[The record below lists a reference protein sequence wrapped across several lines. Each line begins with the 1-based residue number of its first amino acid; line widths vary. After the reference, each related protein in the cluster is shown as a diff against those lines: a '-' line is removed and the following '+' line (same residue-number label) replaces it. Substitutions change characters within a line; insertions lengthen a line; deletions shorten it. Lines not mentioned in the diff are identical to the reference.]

1 MEASEKPMNQKAPFN
16 SLLVPT
22 DFSENAW
29 AAFQRAR
36 LLIAGE
42 DAEIIVVHAID
53 PALVDQ
59 VVQLGIGDHEAVLKS
74 MRDNALSRMERYS
87 EVSDD
92 KINVDVL
99 VCEGEP
105 FFEIIRKAEDFAVDA
120 IVMSKLGQRNPAR
133 DLLFGSTA
141 EKVIRGSG
149 KPVVVLPG
157 E

>member
-1 MEASEKPMNQKAPFN
+1 MTNKVPFN

-29 AAFQRAR
+29 SAFQHAR
-36 LLIAGE
+36 LLVDGE
-42 DAEIIVVHAID
+42 DSEIVVVHSID

-59 VVQLGIGDHEAVLKS
+59 VVQLGIGDHEDVVKS
-74 MRDNALSRMERYS
+74 MRANALKRMERYA
-87 EVSDD
+87 EVSDQ
-92 KINVDVL
+92 KARVDVL

-120 IVMSKLGQRNPAR
+120 IVMSKLGQRNPAK

-149 KPVVVLPG
+149 KPVIVLPC